1 MTDEL
6 VLSLAFTESMSKNY
20 SNRSNTNAN
29 YSVKNAALSA
39 RKPYSKVLFRLILAL
54 ALLITAFPL
63 LYEIKSRIGIDIV
76 SGVHAGTFFEKHTG
90 GLIKCQW
97 LYPYH
102 CPSDRMT

>member
-1 MTDEL
+1 MPEN
-6 VLSLAFTESMSKNY
+6 F
-20 SNRSNTNAN
+20 SNKSN
-29 YSVKNAALSA
+29 SQEDVALSS
-39 RKPYSKVLFRLILAL
+39 RKPYSKILLRLVLAV

-63 LYEIKSRIGIDIV
+63 LYEFKSRVGIDIV
-76 SGVHAGTFFEKHTG
+76 SGVHAGTFLEKHSR